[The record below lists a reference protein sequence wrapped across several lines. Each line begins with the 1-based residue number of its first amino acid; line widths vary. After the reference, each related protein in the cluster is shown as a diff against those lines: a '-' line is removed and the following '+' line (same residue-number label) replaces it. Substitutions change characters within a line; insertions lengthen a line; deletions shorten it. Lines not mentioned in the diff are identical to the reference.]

1 MRLYRLLSMALLLLT
16 QTGCIYDN
24 GLTHGTEDVDLLTI
38 NLNLTVPSA
47 SSGTRSADDKHSMFP
62 GSRDE
67 SHINITENDY
77 QVLMFDKSGVLVE
90 GKLSEFDCK
99 ENGVNGG
106 MTSYTLT
113 TKLSLS
119 GNEDKERLST
129 FKIMVL
135 ANWKSFENS
144 NTKTG
149 YTYPSFSSYG
159 LSGDAPH
166 NIFKNRTDF
175 NFTLKPDEDNFSWIP
190 SIPNSSSEPSKA
202 IPMFGIT
209 EEVDLQF
216 AIDMAKYGDS
226 PSFNVPMLR
235 SLAKIEIVNNTP
247 DEDNITINSCKLTAY
262 NSKGRFIP
270 DILADENADWNDPY
284 TQVGSASLPNDYDNE
299 QLDGEELLF
308 VSLDGGE
315 TFVVYI
321 PEMNLDKIK
330 KEKGAGAIPQ
340 VELMVTANENEYGPY
355 LIDLGEYDEEFT
367 GKYYSAL
374 LRNHNYTFI
383 INSVTVGVTGELTLS
398 IDTDN
403 WDNDDDKYYY
413 DDLEVKFAET
423 SNGDGTFKWQW
434 AGNNIYIEDPAF
446 DSWEYNEQ
454 YHNQNIAEWPSNIL
468 EQWAG
473 KYLAVQKSDDSGA
486 IATFNITAPERG
498 SWTLALYSDDD
509 TGNHWFYIERWDEE
523 TQEWVK
529 NDQRADQEN
538 DHNEVYDTL
547 TGNIAGKGAKSSE
560 VKIRITA
567 SELQY
572 TEAELSARLV
582 MNVTTFDGRMAEVNL
597 ITGEIMD
604 STQKS
609 DEDYYHII
617 QIPTPTN

>member
-1 MRLYRLLSMALLLLT
+1 MKTILQIFFSIILMSLI
-16 QTGCIYDN
+16 QTGCVFDKEA
-24 GLTHGTEDVDLLTI
+24 GMPGCDPVDMLTI
-38 NLNLTVPSA
+38 NLNLTVPSSA
-47 SSGTRSADDKHSMFP
+47 VGTRSADHVPNSGTDA
-62 GSRDE
+62 
-67 SHINITENDY
+67 ENYIDVEKGDY
-77 QVLMFDKSGVLVE
+77 QIHVFDQDGSWLKRLTAETIDISSDHTRYSISTKLGIANE
-90 GKLSEFDCK
+90 EEKAKLSK
-99 ENGVNGG
+99 
-106 MTSYTLT
+106 
-113 TKLSLS
+113 
-119 GNEDKERLST
+119 
-129 FKIMVL
+129 FKVMVL
-135 ANWKSFENS
+135 ANWESFERS
-144 NTKTG
+144 NTQSAFE
-149 YTYPSFSSYG
+149 YPSFKDYN
-159 LSGDAPH
+159 LSGETN
-166 NIFKNRTDF
+166 NIYQEKAKF
-175 NFTLKPDEDNFSWIP
+175 NFTFATPTTENNCWMP
-190 SIPNSSSEPSKA
+190 SIDDRRA

-209 EEVDLQF
+209 DEVDLQF
-216 AIDMAKYGDS
+216 AIDMAKYGDG
-226 PSFNVPMLR
+226 PSFTVPMLR

-247 DEDNITINSCKLTAY
+247 DADDITINSCKLTAY

-321 PEMNLDKIK
+321 PEMDLDKIK
-330 KEKGAGAIPQ
+330 KEKGADAIPQ